1 MIELFHPFR
10 VEMVMAVLKLPVDEG
25 KLLREGMH
33 GGRKTCGRAGEQ
45 GVEGKCVR
53 ERGWAGGGGG
63 GGVLVGQ
70 GCMGRGKSV
79 CVRQGVVVVGA
90 RRARGFKTM
99 FWFKFVAAND
109 AVAVGS

>member
-1 MIELFHPFR
+1 MIELFRPFR

-33 GGRKTCGRAGEQ
+33 GGRKTCGRTGEQ

-53 ERGWAGGGGG
+53 ERGWADGGGG

-70 GCMGRGKSV
+70 GCMGRGKSAG
-79 CVRQGVVVVGA
+79 RGVVVVGA

-99 FWFKFVAAND
+99 FWFKFEAKN
-109 AVAVGS
+109 VAVRFS